1 MNGLGL
7 SDAARRVA
15 DSAREFVRLEVEL
28 AMAELKAKAAA
39 LGAGLGVLAAAAMFA
54 FLALCFALAAA
65 AAGMS
70 TTLAVWESL
79 LIMFGALVLLAGIL
93 GAVGAVLLRKASNPV
108 PEQAIEEAQIT
119 TEALRNGD
127 GESGDDAHGV

>member
-15 DSAREFVRLEVEL
+15 DHAREFVRLEIQL
-28 AMAELKAKAAA
+28 ATAELKAKAAA
-39 LGAGLGVLAAAAMFA
+39 LGAGLGVLAAAAIFG
-54 FLALCFALAAA
+54 FLTLCFALAAIT
-65 AAGMS
+65 AGMS

-79 LIMFGALVLLAGIL
+79 LIMFGALLVLSAILAAIGT
-93 GAVGAVLLRKASNPV
+93 VLVRKASNPV
-108 PEQAIEEAQIT
+108 PEQAIEEAQMA

-127 GESGDDAHGV
+127 GGNGDGV